1 MYQARYHLL
10 LFSFTLLFQ
19 PHVLTAQPTVLLEYA
34 DSLAATRQFS
44 AAITEFK
51 RFVFFHPADRELYC
65 AFMGIGL
72 SYREEHDY
80 SHAISYLQSSQALAP
95 SDSIYE
101 AASLEIAL
109 TYFASGD
116 AGSGLLEV
124 ERVLI
129 DSSSPQFVRR
139 ALFVKLV
146 ALIKRH
152 DWEQADS
159 TLHTF
164 LQQPES
170 KSKDFLYR
178 AVDSAIVV
186 AKETSLFSED
196 AAEWLSAFFPGL
208 GQLYSGDYKNAL
220 NALALDGL
228 LGYWVV
234 DLIATHQYFDGVM
247 LFSGAFLRY
256 YLGNQYRA
264 ALIAHEKN
272 EEIEQETEN
281 KILNLLS
288 KTIGRGE

>member
-1 MYQARYHLL
+1 MNQARHHFLVFSLTLL
-10 LFSFTLLFQ
+10 LQ
-19 PHVLTAQPTVLLEYA
+19 PHMLTAQPTVLLDYA
-34 DSLAATRQFS
+34 DSLVATRQF
-44 AAITEFK
+44 AAAVTEFK
-51 RFVFFHPADRELYC
+51 RFVFFHPTDRELC
-65 AFMGIGL
+65 RAFMGIGL
-72 SYREEHDY
+72 GYREEHDY
-80 SHAISYLQSSQALAP
+80 SHAINYLQSSQALAP

-101 AASLEIAL
+101 VVSLEIAL

-159 TLHTF
+159 TLHIF
-164 LQQPES
+164 LQQPQS
-170 KSKDFLYR
+170 TSKDFLYC
-178 AVDSAIVV
+178 AIDSAIMV
-186 AKETSLFSED
+186 AKETSLFSEG

-228 LGYWVV
+228 LGYWVA
-234 DLIATHQYFDGVM
+234 DLITTHQYFDGVM

-264 ALIAHEKN
+264 AQIAHEEN
-272 EEIEQETEN
+272 EKIEQETEN
-281 KILNLLS
+281 KILKLLS
-288 KTIGRGE
+288 KTIEKGE

>member
-1 MYQARYHLL
+1 MNQARHYLL
-10 LFSFTLLFQ
+10 LFSITVLLR
-19 PHVLTAQPTVLLEYA
+19 PHVLAAQPNVLLDYA
-34 DSLAATRQFS
+34 DSLTATRQFS
-44 AAITEFK
+44 AAITELK
-51 RFVFFHPADRELYC
+51 RFVFFHPADRELYR

-72 SYREEHDY
+72 CYREEHDY
-80 SHAISYLQSSQALAP
+80 SHAINYLQSSQALAP

-129 DSSSPQFVRR
+129 DSSSPRFVRR

-170 KSKDFLYR
+170 TSKDSLYR

-186 AKETSLFSED
+186 AKETSMFSEE

-208 GQLYSGDYKNAL
+208 GQLYSGDYKNAV

-234 DLIATHQYFDGVM
+234 DLITTHQYFDGVL

-264 ALIAHEKN
+264 AQIAHEKN
-272 EEIEQETEN
+272 EKIVQETEN
-281 KILNLLS
+281 KILKLLS
-288 KTIGRGE
+288 KTVEKEE